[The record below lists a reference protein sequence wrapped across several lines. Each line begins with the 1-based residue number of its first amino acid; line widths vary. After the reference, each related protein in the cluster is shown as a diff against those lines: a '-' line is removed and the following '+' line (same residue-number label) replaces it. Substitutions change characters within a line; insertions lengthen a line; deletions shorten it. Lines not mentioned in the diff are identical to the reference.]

1 MPCKVETDPHF
12 ATETPETMRVIGL
25 RLTFSATALI
35 VAVATEF
42 NCNTVPPSLW
52 CESTKL
58 ATKCGFQPLC
68 DKYIRETKNK
78 RVKLALLYESLC
90 NGCQNMITKTLYP
103 IVYKDFGAYVDIELV
118 PYGNAKIKNGTIEC
132 QHGDEECV
140 INRFESC
147 VIETI
152 TGINAPLP
160 YIYCLE
166 KQLEAGTEFQD
177 AVNKCYRTL
186 KIDKEIQNAV
196 SICVVSGLGDRL
208 QLEAAK
214 RTEEIFP
221 DKHDHVPWMLFNN
234 VSLTRAQIIQDSLP
248 SAICQWFNGDKMPPA
263 CEAENARSKKGI
275 C

>member
-1 MPCKVETDPHF
+1 
-12 ATETPETMRVIGL
+12 MRVIGL

-68 DKYIRETKNK
+68 DKYI
-78 RVKLALLYESLC
+78 
-90 NGCQNMITKTLYP
+90 
-103 IVYKDFGAYVDIELV
+103 
-118 PYGNAKIKNGTIEC
+118 NGTIEC